1 MTGRQRRARRAV
13 ALVATAVFIGGLG
26 LGCTRQEE
34 ESEMPT
40 PREGRDTIVEFLK
53 NSIEYTDATG
63 WWPKKGS
70 AWVKACG
77 LGHGRRGAQ
86 YVYSL
91 WAEGT
96 DDPVSDG
103 LRVAEYWESLGMSVW
118 TANIDIG
125 TPAVFGT
132 GGPVLRASLDTS
144 RAGEG
149 EYSIDAVA
157 YCSEGDAIA
166 IKDEDIAARKRGETF
181 PGDEGTVPI
190 PDPRDKPLSPRDI
203 DKQPSESPIP
213 APEGSEE

>member
-1 MTGRQRRARRAV
+1 MIAV
-13 ALVATAVFIGGLG
+13 SVIAVVIAGMGA
-26 LGCTRQEE
+26 GCTRQEE

-53 NSIEYTDATG
+53 NSIEYTAATG
-63 WWPKKGS
+63 WWPKNGV

-96 DDPVSDG
+96 DDPVSDA

-149 EYSIDAVA
+149 SYSIDAVA
-157 YCSEGDAIA
+157 YCSEGDAITLGE
-166 IKDEDIAARKRGETF
+166 EDDAARARGETF
-181 PGDEGTVPI
+181 PGDEGVIPV

-203 DKQPSESPIP
+203 DKQPTDSPTP
-213 APEGSEE
+213 TPQGEDD